1 MTDKKEDKVQST
13 RKAEAPLNSLGYGYD
28 STLANG
34 PFERD
39 ELHYEDPVRNY
50 DYKWCGACAF
60 YEAGYCRALEEN
72 IELLASCDAYLSM
85 SEELSRRWEQFYK
98 RVNRLE
104 REESELRNKEVPT
117 DTEVVSEE
125 HKFIEKRDGKYC
137 VFSHQTGKNFGCYKT
152 KAEAEKRLAQIKTFK
167 EAKFE
172 VKFASIDEDL
182 QIVYGIAL
190 EPNETDSHGDTI
202 TEAEIEKAAHG
213 YALTPMIVGEGH
225 TKKAKATPV
234 ETYIAPVEFELG
246 GQTVKKGSWVM
257 AIKVHSK
264 KLWKGVKDGSF
275 TGLSI
280 GAIVRSKPYEE
291 KEEENK

>member
-1 MTDKKEDKVQST
+1 MTDKKEEAT
-13 RKAEAPLNSLGYGYD
+13 RKAEAPLNSLGFGYD

-34 PFERD
+34 PFERE
-39 ELHYEDPVRNY
+39 ELHYEDPIRNY

-85 SEELSRRWEQFYK
+85 SEELYLRWEQFYK
-98 RVNRLE
+98 RVNRLD
-104 REESELRNKEVPT
+104 REQAEFEASQKDDKSIVPDDNKSIVENK
-117 DTEVVSEE
+117 TE
-125 HKFIEKRDGKYC
+125 
-137 VFSHQTGKNFGCYKT
+137 
-152 KAEAEKRLAQIKTFK
+152 
-167 EAKFE
+167 FE
-172 VKFASIDEDL
+172 VKFASMDEDL

-190 EPNETDSHGDTI
+190 EPDETDSHGDTI
-202 TEAEIEKAAHG
+202 TKAEIEKAAHG
-213 YALTPMIVGEGH
+213 YALTPMVVGEAH

-234 ETYIAPVEFELG
+234 ETYIAPVDFELG
-246 GQTVKKGSWVM
+246 GQSVKKGSWIM

-280 GAIVRSKPYEE
+280 GAFVKKRPFKADGGEE
-291 KEEENK
+291 